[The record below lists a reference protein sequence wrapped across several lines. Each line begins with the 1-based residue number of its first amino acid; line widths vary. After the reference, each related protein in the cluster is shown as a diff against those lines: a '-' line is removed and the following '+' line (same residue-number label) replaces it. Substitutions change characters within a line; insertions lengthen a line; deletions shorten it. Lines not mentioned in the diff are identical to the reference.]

1 MYNNVFLD
9 LPLLLEETLRQS
21 HLQLEQ
27 LLQDNKKQEPP
38 SKENSLTTEAT
49 PTYSAPSTN
58 HLTTSYQPHSLN
70 YNHPALPQPVLS
82 APFYP
87 WLMTNGLFDP
97 NTFEHSS
104 KHAIHPS
111 LLSHPLSSQ
120 HTSSFKSQF
129 PSSQT
134 SQLIS
139 QVPPSQ
145 MLPSQMPPSQGC
157 MAQSSAPPFCLPQ
170 IPHIPPL
177 QMCQVPPSQMS
188 QVPQTSFSKARPKQ
202 SPTSQKSQPSSS
214 LTSQIPFS
222 QISQHLPIYQEKP
235 QLPQPT
241 YVPHQHTESPGNS
254 SVLPQLPQPT
264 YVPHQ
269 HTESPGNSSVLSTNT
284 WCTLP
289 ESHTP
294 CENNSNSPITRPEL
308 KIIPKILTTSGSKV
322 YSRKIGRS
330 QTPSKTKN
338 KYSPM
343 NIEKPSS
350 PSEIPSQ
357 VKNTHLKP
365 EVTLIEHT
373 HSQGNRMRHKEPHDT
388 NTSTDIQNS
397 IMEFKRKKCASP
409 IKSCTLTN
417 VTQKPISLNTS
428 VQTEYV
434 KTIGTQTES
443 TTVQTSLVH
452 DDYHDSERER
462 DNSSSLTN
470 VSEMKKISNTRK
482 KDKGTSPLLPMCH
495 LKHVNRPI
503 AQDKWTSPASPI
515 IISKKD
521 KSDNDMQ
528 ELFLERRSSR
538 QYKKE
543 KDVDN
548 MDDEDVDLL
557 SMILNEYSRNGEITS
572 SQNLFKDQI
581 SSKTTLAIGDPLDKW
596 HDERECK
603 NDDDF
608 LGDDSCIDSE
618 DEIIIQE
625 LFYI

>member
-1 MYNNVFLD
+1 M
-9 LPLLLEETLRQS
+9 PLLLEETLRQS

-38 SKENSLTTEAT
+38 SKESGLTTEAT
-49 PTYSAPSTN
+49 PIYSAPSTN

-87 WLMTNGLFDP
+87 WLMTNGLFAP

-111 LLSHPLSSQ
+111 LLSHPPSSQ

-145 MLPSQMPPSQGC
+145 GC
-157 MAQSSAPPFCLPQ
+157 IAHSSQSSAPPFCLPQ

-177 QMCQVPPSQMS
+177 QVPPSQMS
-188 QVPQTSFSKARPKQ
+188 WVPQTSFSQAPPKQ
-202 SPTSQKSQPSSS
+202 SPTSQKSKPSPS

-241 YVPHQHTESPGNS
+241 H
-254 SVLPQLPQPT
+254 
-264 YVPHQ
+264 VPHQ

-294 CENNSNSPITRPEL
+294 CENNSNSPIIRPEL
-308 KIIPKILTTSGSKV
+308 KMIPEILTTSGSKV

-338 KYSPM
+338 RYTNDSPM
-343 NIEKPSS
+343 TIEKPSS
-350 PSEIPSQ
+350 LSGTPSQ
-357 VKNTHLKP
+357 VKNTHFKS
-365 EVTLIEHT
+365 EVTLTEHT
-373 HSQGNRMRHKEPHDT
+373 HSQGKRMRHKKPHDT
-388 NTSTDIQNS
+388 NTSTKPQNS
-397 IMEFKRKKCASP
+397 NKELERRKTASP
-409 IKSCTLTN
+409 IKSSTLTN
-417 VTQKPISLNTS
+417 VIQKPMSLNTS

-443 TTVQTSLVH
+443 TTVTSLVH
-452 DDYHDSERER
+452 DDYHDSEKER

-470 VSEMKKISNTRK
+470 VSEIKKVSNTRK

-495 LKHVNRPI
+495 LKQINRPI
-503 AQDKWTSPASPI
+503 PQDKWTSPASPI
-515 IISKKD
+515 NISKSY

-528 ELFLERRSSR
+528 EVFLERRSSR
-538 QYKKE
+538 QYKKD
-543 KDVDN
+543 KDIDN

-572 SQNLFKDQI
+572 SQDLFKGQI
-581 SSKTTLAIGDPLDKW
+581 LSKTLAVGDPLDKW
-596 HDERECK
+596 HDEKECK

>member
-1 MYNNVFLD
+1 M
-9 LPLLLEETLRQS
+9 PLLLEETLRQS

-38 SKENSLTTEAT
+38 SKESGLTTEAT
-49 PTYSAPSTN
+49 PIYSAPSTN

-70 YNHPALPQPVLS
+70 YSHPALPQPVLS

-87 WLMTNGLFDP
+87 WLMTNGLFAP

-111 LLSHPLSSQ
+111 LLSHPPSSQ
-120 HTSSFKSQF
+120 HASSFKSQF

-139 QVPPSQ
+139 QVPPSEV
-145 MLPSQMPPSQGC
+145 PPSQGC
-157 MAQSSAPPFCLPQ
+157 IAHSSRSSAPPFCLPQ

-177 QMCQVPPSQMS
+177 QMSQVPPSQMS
-188 QVPQTSFSKARPKQ
+188 QVPQTSFSQAPPTQ
-202 SPTSQKSQPSSS
+202 SPTSQKSQPSPS

-241 YVPHQHTESPGNS
+241 H
-254 SVLPQLPQPT
+254 
-264 YVPHQ
+264 VPHQ

-294 CENNSNSPITRPEL
+294 CENNSDSPIIRPEL
-308 KIIPKILTTSGSKV
+308 KIIPQILTTSGSKV

-330 QTPSKTKN
+330 RTPSKTKN
-338 KYSPM
+338 KYYTNDSPM

-350 PSEIPSQ
+350 TSEIPSQ
-357 VKNTHLKP
+357 VKNTHFKS
-365 EVTLIEHT
+365 EVTLTEHT
-373 HSQGNRMRHKEPHDT
+373 HSQGDCMRHKEPRDT
-388 NTSTDIQNS
+388 NTSTKLQNS
-397 IMEFKRKKCASP
+397 NKELKRRITASP
-409 IKSCTLTN
+409 IKSSTLTN

-452 DDYHDSERER
+452 DDYHCSERER

-470 VSEMKKISNTRK
+470 VSEMKKVSNTQK
-482 KDKGTSPLLPMCH
+482 KDKGTSPLLPTCH
-495 LKHVNRPI
+495 LKQINRPI
-503 AQDKWTSPASPI
+503 AQDKWTSLASPI
-515 IISKKD
+515 TISKKD

-538 QYKKE
+538 QYK

-572 SQNLFKDQI
+572 SQDLFKDQI
-581 SSKTTLAIGDPLDKW
+581 LSKTTLAVGDPLDKW